1 MPESLPEWRPEAAAP
16 EKPFDVAGT
25 RVPRRRRSRRVF
37 AVVGA
42 LVVLVIVA
50 AVLLDGVAR
59 NVVANLIE
67 SKVRSSLSLPASAPV
82 DVTIGGSS
90 VLLQLAAGRLQTV
103 TIAVDDLAVGELRG
117 NAVITATGVPTDT
130 SKPID
135 HGSLVFTAG
144 QSELST
150 LLTGFDGLPITSVAL
165 ADGAVNADIV
175 ATVFGMKL
183 PITVALAPKAIDGQ
197 LGLTPKSLTLSG
209 ATLSPSAV
217 RASLGSVADSLLAT
231 QKVCVAKYLPRAFW
245 LDSVSVRGSNL
256 RLSVSAS
263 SFTLNSDLFSSKGV
277 CP

>member
-1 MPESLPEWRPEAAAP
+1 MPEPLPEWPPEATNP
-16 EKPFDVAGT
+16 EKPSDLPRTTVL
-25 RVPRRRRSRRVF
+25 RRRRPRRAL
-37 AVVGA
+37 AVLGG
-42 LVVLVIVA
+42 LVVLVVVA

-59 NVVANLIE
+59 SIAANLIE
-67 SKVRSSLSLPASAPV
+67 SKVRSSLSLPVSAPV
-82 DVTIGGSS
+82 DVTIGGPSF
-90 VLLQLAAGRLQTV
+90 LLQLATGKLQTV
-103 TIAVDDLAVGELRG
+103 KIGVNGLAVGDLRG
-117 NAVITATGVPTDT
+117 NAVITATGVPIDT

-165 ADGAVNADIV
+165 ADGSVQADIV
-175 ATVFGMKL
+175 ATVFGVKL

-217 RASLGSVADSLLAT
+217 RASLGSVANSLLAT
-231 QKVCVAKYLPRAFW
+231 QKICVAKYLPRAFW
-245 LDSVSVRGSNL
+245 LDSVSVNGSNL
-256 RLSVSAS
+256 RMSVSAS

>member
-1 MPESLPEWRPEAAAP
+1 MPEPLPDWRPEAANP
-16 EKPFDVAGT
+16 EPPFDRT
-25 RVPRRRRSRRVF
+25 TVPRRRRPRR
-37 AVVGA
+37 ALAILGG
-42 LVVLVIVA
+42 LVVLVVVA

-59 NVVANLIE
+59 SIAANLIE
-67 SKVRSSLSLPASAPV
+67 SKVRSSLSLPVSAPV
-82 DVTIGGSS
+82 DVTIGGPSF
-90 VLLQLAAGRLQTV
+90 LLQLATGKLQTV
-103 TIAVDDLAVGELRG
+103 KIAVNGLPVGDLRG
-117 NAVITATGVPTDT
+117 NAVITATGVPIDT

-165 ADGAVNADIV
+165 SDGAVQADIV
-175 ATVFGMKL
+175 ATVFGVKL

-217 RASLGSVADSLLAT
+217 RASLGSVANSLLAT
-231 QKVCVAKYLPRAFW
+231 QKICVAKYLPRAFW
-245 LDSVSVRGSNL
+245 LDSVNVTGSNL